1 MGGWVRAPHYAPLA
15 VQTLS
20 WAAARLPDGALLHPS
35 GEEEIYDDVES
46 VELLRRDRSFPPPP
60 AFRPPAHLHP
70 KGGGGTAGGCGA
82 GGSGCPEG
90 WRAASEAGDI
100 SLVSGTQMAPEG
112 RGHTGG
118 HGKWCSQPPPPRDA
132 LSMLGFTGGGA
143 AQTPSTV
150 ALLVAAQR

>member
-15 VQTLS
+15 VQTSS

-82 GGSGCPEG
+82 GGVGVP
-90 WRAASEAGDI
+90 
-100 SLVSGTQMAPEG
+100 
-112 RGHTGG
+112 
-118 HGKWCSQPPPPRDA
+118 
-132 LSMLGFTGGGA
+132 
-143 AQTPSTV
+143 
-150 ALLVAAQR
+150 